1 MEVNRHLEAFGMP
14 FPATDVSWKIQ
25 ITSKDKTSGKV
36 VPYLDARA
44 ISDRLDEV
52 VGQYNWKDDYGQWHC
67 YTEEPK
73 DDDKKPKKV
82 NSQLCTISIYDEER
96 KEWISKTDGAEN
108 TDIEPIK
115 GGLSDSFKRCAVKW
129 NIGRYL
135 YNFEAVWVNLADEYG
150 RRVIEKSEYQRL
162 NQIYYSTV
170 EKLYGKELADKL
182 RQEDNNQNNQKQGT
196 QKQGNSA
203 PQQQSAQKQGNP
215 APAPQ
220 NTQEQGAPAKKPDI
234 YEIKSVR
241 CEGSG
246 ETVKSTLVLNKGG
259 KDNTM
264 FMYGQ
269 DPKLKMGTKLMNLR
283 GRQQKN
289 SYGTYLILEGYDIAA

>member
-1 MEVNRHLEAFGMP
+1 MMDVNRHFEAFGKP
-14 FPATDVSWKIQ
+14 FPASDVSWKVQ
-25 ITSKDKTSGKV
+25 VTSRDKKSGKV

-52 VGQYNWKDDYGQWHC
+52 VGQYNWKDSYGQWHC

-73 DDDKKPKKV
+73 DESKKPKKV
-82 NSQLCTISIYDEER
+82 NSQLCTISIYDDER
-96 KEWISKTDGAEN
+96 NEWISKTDGAEN

-150 RRVIEKSEYQRL
+150 RRVIAKEEYQRL
-162 NQIYYSTV
+162 DDIYYRTV
-170 EKLYGKELADKL
+170 GKLFGKEIAAELQQKSMSVGKK
-182 RQEDNNQNNQKQGT
+182 QETPKQNNLKPQNQGQGDQSPQKQ
-196 QKQGNSA
+196 
-203 PQQQSAQKQGNP
+203 
-215 APAPQ
+215 
-220 NTQEQGAPAKKPDI
+220 PDI

-241 CEGSG
+241 CEGTG
-246 ETVKSTLVLNKGG
+246 ETVRSTLVLNKGG

-264 FMYGQ
+264 FMYGK
-269 DPKLKMGTKLMNLR
+269 DPNLKMGTKLKNLR
-283 GRQQKN
+283 GHQQKN

>member
-1 MEVNRHLEAFGMP
+1 MDVNRHFEAFGMP
-14 FPATDVSWKIQ
+14 FPASDVSWKVQ
-25 ITSKDKTSGKV
+25 VTSRDKKSGKV

-52 VGQYNWKDDYGQWHC
+52 VGQYNWKDSYGQWHC

-73 DDDKKPKKV
+73 DENKKPKKV

-96 KEWISKTDGAEN
+96 NEWISKTDGAEN

-150 RRVIEKSEYQRL
+150 RRVIAKEEYQRL
-162 NQIYYSTV
+162 DDIYYSTV
-170 EKLYGKELADKL
+170 GKLFGKEIAAELQQKSMPVGKK
-182 RQEDNNQNNQKQGT
+182 QETPKQNNPKPQNQGQGDQSPQKQ
-196 QKQGNSA
+196 
-203 PQQQSAQKQGNP
+203 
-215 APAPQ
+215 
-220 NTQEQGAPAKKPDI
+220 PDI

-241 CEGSG
+241 CEGTG
-246 ETVKSTLVLNKGG
+246 ETVRSTLVLNKGG
-259 KDNTM
+259 QDNTM
-264 FMYGQ
+264 FMYGK
-269 DPKLKMGTKLMNLR
+269 DPNLKMGTKLKNLR
-283 GRQQKN
+283 GHQQKN